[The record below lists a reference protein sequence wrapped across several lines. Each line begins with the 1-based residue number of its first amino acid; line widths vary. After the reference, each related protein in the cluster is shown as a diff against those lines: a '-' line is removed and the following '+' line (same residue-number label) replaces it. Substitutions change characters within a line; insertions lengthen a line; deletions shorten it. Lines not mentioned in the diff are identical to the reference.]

1 MGSELEPR
9 LGLELESVPRLAARG
24 WPGSGELGAVGTAA
38 AVGTTRP
45 APTAMGARGQHHVEP
60 NGPRVG
66 ILEQRHLADDLT
78 DQPAT
83 TAISLPNRYGATSG
97 RSSPLQNRPGSN
109 QFVRFSVSIRPI
121 SW

>member
-1 MGSELEPR
+1 MGPELEPGV
-9 LGLELESVPRLAARG
+9 GLELESVPRLAARG
-24 WPGSGELGAVGTAA
+24 WPGSGELGALGTAATVGTAGA
-38 AVGTTRP
+38 T
-45 APTAMGARGQHHVEP
+45 PTAMGTRGQHHVEP

-66 ILEQRHLADDLT
+66 LLEQRHLADDLA

-83 TAISLPNRYGATSG
+83 TAISLPNRCGATNG

-121 SW
+121 SS